1 MTYKNSFINLII
13 SFLFFNFSQS
23 LFSDEK
29 ENKWLKVEIGIIGS
43 ASENILDS
51 ALKNVSEKNYAGLI
65 IVLDT
70 PGGQLDS
77 TRKMVKSMIAADFP
91 IVAWIGPGG
100 AHAGSA
106 GAFITIAANVA
117 AMAPA
122 TNIGAAHPIQSTGQN
137 IGNNENKNE
146 SKLEEKVL
154 NDTVSFMESIAELR
168 DRNVEM
174 ARSFV
179 TTSISITAN
188 EALEHK
194 IIDVIAPDLK
204 TLMQN
209 IHGLKVELKSEPKA
223 SKPQQISEMTL
234 NTKSANIDNFEP
246 SFAQEILKILSNPN
260 VFYLLFMAGIIGLGF
275 EFTYPG
281 SIFPGVIGSICL
293 ILALMATSVL
303 PISFGAA
310 SLIFVGIAL
319 LVAEAFVPS
328 FGVLGIGGFV
338 AFVLGSIFLVDPH
351 DQHGLRISLWTIAP
365 SALLIAAS
373 SLGIAL
379 LLIRSGTA
387 KAQSGAE
394 ALIGKKAKIFR
405 SFVGHEG
412 RVLIEGEIWK
422 ARSEL
427 DLSGTNV
434 SDEVVIDKIEGL
446 TLVVKPIL

>member
-1 MTYKNSFINLII
+1 MAHKNKIIHFII
-13 SFLFFNFSQS
+13 SFIFFNCSQS
-23 LFSDEK
+23 LLSAEK
-29 ENKWLKVEIGIIGS
+29 GYNWLKVDIGIIGS
-43 ASENILDS
+43 ASVNILES
-51 ALKNVSEKNYAGLI
+51 ALKHVSDKNYAGLI

-70 PGGQLDS
+70 PGGQLES
-77 TRKMVKSMIAADFP
+77 TRKMVKSIIAADFP
-91 IVAWIGPGG
+91 IVVWIGPGG

-106 GAFITIAANVA
+106 GAFITVAANIA

-122 TNIGAAHPIQSTGQN
+122 TNIGAAHPIQATGQN
-137 IGNNENKNE
+137 IGSNESKSE

-168 DRNVEM
+168 NRNVEM

-179 TTSISITAN
+179 TTSISITAT

-194 IIDVIAPDLK
+194 IIDFIAPDLR

-209 IHGLKVELKSEPKA
+209 IHGLKVELKNSPD
-223 SKPQQISEMTL
+223 SLKPQNIREVVL
-234 NTKSANIDNFEP
+234 NTQSANIESFVP

-275 EFTYPG
+275 ELTHPG

-293 ILALMATSVL
+293 LLALMATSVL

-338 AFVLGSIFLVDPH
+338 AFVLGSIFLVDPN

-365 SALLIAAS
+365 SAVLIAAS
-373 SLGIAL
+373 SIGIAL
-379 LLIRSGTA
+379 LLLRSGTA
-387 KAQSGAE
+387 KAQSGVE
-394 ALIGKKAKIFR
+394 SLIGKKAKIFR
-405 SFVGHEG
+405 PFNGHEG

-427 DLSGTNV
+427 DLSGAKV
-434 SDEVVIDKIEGL
+434 SDEVLIDRIEGL
-446 TLVVKPIL
+446 TLVVKPT